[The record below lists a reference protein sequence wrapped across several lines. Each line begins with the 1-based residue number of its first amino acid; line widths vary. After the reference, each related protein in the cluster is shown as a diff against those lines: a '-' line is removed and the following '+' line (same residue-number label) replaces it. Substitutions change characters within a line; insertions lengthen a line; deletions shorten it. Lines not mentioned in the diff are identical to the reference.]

1 MTLIRRNYIMDQGDE
16 AAEPTQTNTT
26 TPSQTG
32 DNAGRPGQCAETIT
46 AGPFKI

>member
-1 MTLIRRNYIMDQGDE
+1 MDQGDE